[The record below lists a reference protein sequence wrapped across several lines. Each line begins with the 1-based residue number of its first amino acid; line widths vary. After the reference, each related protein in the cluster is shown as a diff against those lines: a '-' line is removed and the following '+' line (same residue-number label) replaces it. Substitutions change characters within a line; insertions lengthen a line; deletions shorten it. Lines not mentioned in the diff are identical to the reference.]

1 MTKLGGKIETLAVV
15 GATGAVGRIL
25 LRELEERD
33 FPYTRLKLLASAR
46 SVGSEVVVK
55 GKSIRVELLE
65 PKAFEG
71 VDVAIAS
78 TPDEVARDFVP
89 WARGAGTIVVDE
101 SGYWRMDPEVPLVIP
116 EVNREAIKTHKGL
129 IASPNCS
136 TTQMVVAL
144 KPLFDAVG
152 LKRVVV
158 SSYQAVS
165 GAGLPAMDELRRATE
180 AKLGSGGFSPS
191 IFAHDIAFNLIP
203 QIGSEKEAGFT
214 SEEMKLVR
222 ETHKILGDS
231 TIEITA
237 TCVRVPVMVGHSE
250 MIWVQT
256 KRPITV
262 AEARVLW
269 EGAPGIKVVDDLAQK
284 SYPMPVA
291 CADRPEVF
299 VGRIRQDLFDPCGL
313 VFWCVS
319 DNLRKGAAT
328 NAVQIAEALVR

>member
-1 MTKLGGKIETLAVV
+1 VTKSGGQIKTLAVV

-25 LRELEERD
+25 LRELEERN
-33 FPYTRLKLLASAR
+33 FPYGKLKLLASAR
-46 SVGSEVVVK
+46 TAGTKVTVK
-55 GKSIRVELLE
+55 GESIEVELLE
-65 PKAFEG
+65 PNAFQG

-89 WARGAGTIVVDE
+89 WARAAGTIVVDE

-116 EVNREAIKTHKGL
+116 EVNRDAIHQHKGL

-144 KPLFDAVG
+144 KPLLDAVG

-165 GAGLPAMDELRRATE
+165 GAGLPATDELRQATVG
-180 AKLGSGGFSPS
+180 KLEGKSFQPS

-214 SEEMKLVR
+214 SEEIKIVR
-222 ETHKILGDS
+222 ETHKILGDD
-231 TIEITA
+231 TIQIAA

-256 KRPITV
+256 KKPITV
-262 AEARVLW
+262 AEARKLW
-269 EGAPGIKVVDDLAQK
+269 ESAPGIIVMDDLAKK

-328 NAVQIAEALVR
+328 NAV